1 MINPASAPLTKV
13 LVAED
18 DSMPRKVLTR
28 ALESWGY
35 EVFSAPDGQTGWELF
50 QKHPINLVVSDWE
63 MPLSNG
69 IELCRKVRS
78 LKDRDYAYFVL
89 LTSRSDKRSLVE
101 ALEAGADDFIG
112 KPFDEGELH
121 ARIRAGERILRLS
134 QELARRLDQLVKAN
148 DCNRKLNLQLARD
161 MKSLVGSINGW
172 VQRDAEGDTP
182 ETQGIRGQLRKEL
195 TQVIDDWM
203 CSLTLTGHHTPT
215 EQGPTL

>member
-1 MINPASAPLTKV
+1 VINPVLNPTTPTTKV
-13 LVAED
+13 LIAED
-18 DSMPRKVLTR
+18 DSMPRKVLAR

-35 EVFSAPDGQTGWELF
+35 EVYSAADGAAGWELF
-50 QKHPINLVVSDWE
+50 QQHPINLVVSDWE
-63 MPLSNG
+63 MPVASG
-69 IELCRKVRS
+69 IDLCRKVRS

-148 DCNRKLNLQLARD
+148 DCNRQLNLQLARD
-161 MKSLVGSINGW
+161 MKALVGAINGW
-172 VQRDAEGDTP
+172 VQKDAAGDTP
-182 ETQGIRGQLRKEL
+182 ETKSVRRAMRQEL
-195 TQVIDDWM
+195 NQVIEDWM
-203 CSLTLTGHHTPT
+203 SSLALTGH
-215 EQGPTL
+215 GAAL